1 LILDNLEHLLAPAG
15 TSLLPPTLL
24 RQAVVVSL
32 SNHQDKL
39 SSPLPELALMVRQ
52 AHHDGLSKGER
63 RGGDSPLPSQS
74 LP

>member
-1 LILDNLEHLLAPAG
+1 LILDNLEHLLAPAE

-39 SSPLPELALMVRQ
+39 SSPLPELALS
-52 AHHDGLSKGER
+52 LSKGER